1 VADPSGSGFIRRLRR
16 DLGTL
21 ESYAALIGMLVGAGI
36 FRVTSVASEA
46 TGAGVIV
53 GYLALA
59 PAILATSVP
68 YVVFLSTR
76 LGREPGAEYAHLS
89 AVFGD
94 RRLAFFCAWFK
105 TISYVGGLAYL
116 AGALADYGV
125 ELLGLDS
132 DSKRAWLAL
141 GGLAFFYVVHVTGVR
156 WFGRLQVGMCAVL
169 GVSILVLVVPGLFAV
184 ELENYRPLFPNGAGG
199 FLGALPPLFFAFAA
213 FEALAHT
220 AGEVKDSSE
229 RLPGVFVRGIA
240 ATTLIFCAMSFVAF
254 GVLPFE
260 ELATSP
266 APMADAARAY
276 LPAGGTFLVTLG
288 GVLAVA
294 TSVNATMM
302 VLPRLWIVLARDGL
316 LPRWL
321 GHVHA
326 GLGTPIPGLSV
337 VFGLAFLLLASGQLL
352 LALNIAVF
360 GLVLVYLLNSVALIA
375 LPRRNPEL
383 YAEVRVPLAPRWQ
396 MLAGWLS
403 VVAMGTLIVLQVVQE
418 LGVVLESSF
427 TERWDR
433 GATTSIELLVLWSG
447 VGAAVY
453 GLLARGRI
461 AGNRESVREG
471 ARMRP
476 PQPPGPG

>member
-1 VADPSGSGFIRRLRR
+1 VTDHAESGFIQRLRR

-76 LGREPGAEYAHLS
+76 LGREPGAEYAHLAS
-89 AVFGD
+89 VFGD

-125 ELLGLDS
+125 ELFGLDPEAA
-132 DSKRAWLAL
+132 RTWLAL
-141 GGLAFFYVVHVTGVR
+141 GGLSFFYVVHVTGVR
-156 WFGRLQVGMCAVL
+156 WFGRLQVGMCAIL

-184 ELENYRPLFPNGAGG
+184 ELENYRPLFPNGAAG
-199 FLGALPPLFFAFAA
+199 FLGALPSLFFAFAA

-220 AGEVKDSSE
+220 AGEVRDSSE

-240 ATTLIFCAMSFVAF
+240 ATTLLFCAMSFVAF

-260 ELATSP
+260 ELAASP
-266 APMADAARAY
+266 APMADAARMY
-276 LPAGGTFLVTLG
+276 LPAGGAFLVTLG

-294 TSVNATMM
+294 TSMNATMM
-302 VLPRLWIVLARDGL
+302 VPPRLWIVLARDGL

-326 GLGTPIPGLSV
+326 GLGTPIAGLSV
-337 VFGLAFLLLASGQLL
+337 VFGLAFLLLASGRLL

-360 GLVLVYLLNSVALIA
+360 GLVLVYLLNSVALLA
-375 LPRRNPEL
+375 LPRRNPGL
-383 YAEVRVPLAPRWQ
+383 YAEVRISLAPRWQ
-396 MLAGWLS
+396 RLSGWTS
-403 VVAMGTLIVLQVVQE
+403 VVAMGTLICLQVVQE
-418 LGVVLESSF
+418 LAVIRESSIL
-427 TERWDR
+427 ERWDQ

-447 VGAAVY
+447 VGALVY
-453 GLLARGRI
+453 GLFTRRRR
-461 AGNRESVREG
+461 AGNRRPVAEVT
-471 ARMRP
+471 RMP
-476 PQPPGPG
+476 PPRPPGPG